1 MSNTNTEQ
9 AIVSAKANVM
19 IYDDMNKKWNPS
31 GQTGQ
36 PGLAKVHIYQN
47 ILNQSYRVVG
57 RKIQDQEV
65 VINCLLTKGIK
76 YNQANATFLQWR
88 DSKQVYGLHFQSKD
102 EADVF
107 SQTMKLAI
115 ENLNRLAQQ
124 QINNLD
130 NISVGKRSIS
140 SDYYEDQQQIQQ
152 SYNNVVNGISRLNNQ
167 QTILSPPLSTSSSS
181 SSSSSS
187 SNGGLSISINNNNNN
202 NNNSNIQNVNGNN
215 NYSQH
220 LNRQISDSSNF
231 NYNGGHLNQF
241 NQSVQQQPLYQ
252 SSPIPAPPPPP
263 PPPLPMNLF
272 NMNNNNNNNSDNSSQ
287 KIYDTIPD
295 TATYPISNMS
305 NGNNGPPP
313 PPPLPNGLLNGS
325 APPPP
330 PPPLPINLSSSTLPT
345 NNNSNSNNNMMN
357 ELTKSIQASRQLKKV
372 DIEPTPPTSRQTA
385 PPQLDFLTEIR
396 QKLEK
401 KNKQQQQQ
409 QQQQSSSSS
418 SSSINGANHDD
429 HCDSGINMTK
439 PSSAVNNI
447 INQRKQSNAS
457 LTNNNN
463 TNNKYGQ
470 MNGNG
475 TNGSHNNIN
484 GNDSPKTIKKITST
498 PNVINT
504 NGNVNGYG
512 SSNTNSNNSISS
524 SDYDRLK
531 QELIVEF
538 RKELQNFKS
547 DIINCKW
554 FLFYFIKFY
563 HFFSYIQLI

>member
-19 IYDDMNKKWNPS
+19 IYDDINKKWNPS

-187 SNGGLSISINNNNNN
+187 SNGGLSISINNNP
-202 NNNSNIQNVNGNN
+202 NVNGNN

-220 LNRQISDSSNF
+220 LNRQISESSNF
-231 NYNGGHLNQF
+231 NYNGGNLNQY

-263 PPPLPMNLF
+263 PPPPLPMNLF
-272 NMNNNNNNNSDNSSQ
+272 NMNHNNNNDNSSQ

-295 TATYPISNMS
+295 TATYPTS
-305 NGNNGPPP
+305 NGSAAPPPP
-313 PPPLPNGLLNGS
+313 PPPLPNGMLNGNGP
-325 APPPP
+325 APPP
-330 PPPLPINLSSSTLPT
+330 PPPLPMNLSSSTLP
-345 NNNSNSNNNMMN
+345 NNNNNNNNNNMMN

-372 DIEPTPPTSRQTA
+372 DIEPPPTSRQTA

-401 KNKQQQQQ
+401 KNQQQQMQQQQQ
-409 QQQQSSSSS
+409 HQSSSSS

-429 HCDSGINMTK
+429 HCDSGITTTK
-439 PSSAVNNI
+439 PSSAVSNI

-463 TNNKYGQ
+463 SNNKYGQ

-475 TNGSHNNIN
+475 TNGNHNHIN

-498 PNVINT
+498 PNVVNS
-504 NGNVNGYG
+504 NGNTNGYG
-512 SSNTNSNNSISS
+512 SSNNGSNSISS

-547 DIINCKW
+547 DIINCKLFT
-554 FLFYFIKFY
+554 FLFLYFTIKRFTN
-563 HFFSYIQLI
+563 FIFSII